1 MMMML
6 RTALILLFALCCQY
20 RAYAQDANYWSAS
33 YGPGGFFMPGAV
45 IANNKDSG
53 VLFYNP
59 ALLALSHKK
68 TTSIS
73 GTVYQLQSIKISDGA
88 GTDKDLS
95 SRVFSTIPQMLS
107 GNFSL
112 GKKKPF
118 YLSYAI
124 INTPVINYRTSQ
136 RLDARKNVLDDR
148 YSPGPEYYIGQYI
161 EQNSV
166 NEMSALVAAGFALRP
181 GLSAGLSVEG
191 QTHRQHYNST
201 YISRALS
208 SSSGDSISS
217 APPLASNDGIYDI
230 NYTAIGLKFKVGIA
244 YDVARHHLGLV
255 VTSPLINI
263 GGSGTLLVDNA
274 INNMPDT
281 YDGTPFS
288 SLANLRQ
295 TGLKPKWKMPLS
307 IALGYAY
314 DYRKGQIYFA
324 AEYFQRVKEYSIITP
339 KKGYFLRPD
348 TGDNDALTDAVL
360 RLKDARKAV
369 VNFAAG
375 ISYGIRPDIT
385 AYCAF
390 RTDFTYADEDLLY
403 INDAGNTANTSLW
416 DSFHCQLGANLKRKK
431 YNLRVG
437 LLLSYG
443 HTGQYPQVINF
454 TNANESNLLLGDAGI
469 VPATHL
475 QAGIMLG
482 YIHNL

>member
-1 MMMML
+1 MML
-6 RTALILLFALCCQY
+6 RTILVLLFALFCQY
-20 RAYAQDANYWSAS
+20 RVYAQDAHYWSAS

-73 GTVYQLQSIKISDGA
+73 GTIYQLQSIKITDGA
-88 GTDKDLS
+88 GTGKDLK

-107 GNFSL
+107 GNFSVNR
-112 GKKKPF
+112 KKPF
-118 YLSYAI
+118 YISYAI
-124 INTPVINYRTSQ
+124 TNNPIISYRTSQ
-136 RLDARKNVLDDR
+136 RVDARMNVLDDR
-148 YSPGPEYYIGQYI
+148 FSPGPEFYIGQYI

-166 NEMSALVAAGFALRP
+166 SEMAALVAAGFTLGP

-201 YISRALS
+201 YIARALKS
-208 SSSGDSISS
+208 SNTDSISTS
-217 APPLASNDGIYDI
+217 LASNDGLYDI
-230 NYTAIGLKFKVGIA
+230 NYTHIGLKFKAGIA
-244 YDVARHHLGLV
+244 YDVKRHHFGLV
-255 VTSPLINI
+255 VTSPLVHIS
-263 GGSGTLLVDNA
+263 GSGTLLVDNA
-274 INNMPDT
+274 INNIPDA
-281 YDGTPFS
+281 YDGIPFS

-295 TGLKPKWKMPLS
+295 TGLKSKWKMPLS

-314 DYRKGQIYFA
+314 DYGKGQLYFA
-324 AEYFQRVKEYSIITP
+324 AEYFQRIKEYSIITP
-339 KKGYFLRPD
+339 RKGYFLRPD
-348 TGDNDALTDAVL
+348 TGDNDALTEALL

-390 RTDFTYADEDLLY
+390 RTDFTYADQDLY
-403 INDAGNTANTSLW
+403 INDAGNTASTSLW

-431 YNLRVG
+431 YNLRIGV
-437 LLLSYG
+437 LLSYG
-443 HTGQYPQVINF
+443 HTGQYPQAMNF
-454 TNANESNLLLGDAGI
+454 TNASESNLLLGDDGL

-475 QAGIMLG
+475 QAGIVLG